1 MFINL
6 LKIALQILAG
16 VGVAKISDK
25 VVADKVPGYEPVN
38 PIGTGL
44 NITKIAFFVGSMV
57 IGALV
62 TKWLGKKFNIKL
74 LK

>member
-1 MFINL
+1 MWQ
-6 LKIALQILAG
+6 IAIRTLIQVLAG

-25 VVADKVPGYEPVN
+25 VAPDKVPNYELVS
-38 PIGTGL
+38 PIGANL
-44 NITKIAFFVGSMV
+44 NVTKILFFVGSMV

-62 TKWLGKKFNIKL
+62 TKWIGKKFNIKL